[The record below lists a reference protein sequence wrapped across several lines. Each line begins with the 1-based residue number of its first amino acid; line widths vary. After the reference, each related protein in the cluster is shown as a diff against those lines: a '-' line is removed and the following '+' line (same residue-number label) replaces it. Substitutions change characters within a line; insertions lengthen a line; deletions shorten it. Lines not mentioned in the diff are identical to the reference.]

1 MMKNRLSNIIGVLVL
16 VIVAGC
22 TGTKNSAG
30 GDGEDGPA
38 SVKVAVTPD
47 SLDEALDRID
57 PKFNVSSDAPD
68 QFYFA
73 MLTGG
78 GGKPEDKRM
87 ETLRGIQSVTFE
99 VFGPDNKLVGSTTT
113 DDIISSGVMNGE
125 TGEASLTLTAS
136 VEWSAPSALA
146 PGSYAVMTIH
156 SRGGKIARRHPL
168 PITQGALPHSSKVL
182 NMWLESRDMGTG
194 VEFILHV
201 ERLAP
206 SPAGEYLPSGEQFR
220 IELENNVGETLW
232 SSSHEMAFIQSIGQV
247 EPAEVG
253 KTIEY
258 RAVFDGRND
267 LTKSKLAPGIYR
279 IVATIPAKPQPYI
292 LPEEFTWSGE

>member
-1 MMKNRLSNIIGVLVL
+1 MMKNRFPNIITVLMLAVM
-16 VIVAGC
+16 AGC

-30 GDGEDGPA
+30 GDGPA
-38 SVKVAVTPD
+38 SHKVPVPPD
-47 SLDEALDRID
+47 SLDQALDQID

-68 QFYFA
+68 QYYFA

-99 VFGPDNKLVGSTTT
+99 VFGPDNTLIGTATT
-113 DDIISSGVMNGE
+113 DDIVSSGVMNGQ

-136 VEWSAPSALA
+136 VEWSAPSTMA

-156 SRGGKIARRHPL
+156 TRNGRIARRHPL
-168 PITQGALPHSSKVL
+168 PITQGALPQSDKVL
-182 NMWLESRDMGTG
+182 NIWLESRDMGPG

-206 SPAGEYLPSGEQFR
+206 RPDGEYLPSGEQYR
-220 IELENNVGETLW
+220 IELESSVGETLW
-232 SSSHEMAFIQSIGQV
+232 SSSHGMAFIQSIGEV

-253 KTIEY
+253 QTVEY

-267 LTKSKLAPGIYR
+267 MTKSKLAPGIYR

-292 LPEEFTWSGE
+292 LREEFTWSGE